1 MVSAK
6 QQKIDSEGVFTEL
19 SATQTKLEAV
29 QHELVNQQRLL
40 GESFNENKQLRVQ
53 ISELTRE
60 KLELESEKTA
70 MVTISKSGL
79 LVPDLSPEKK
89 EDSNSTNPLNTNTS
103 TQLELVTQLSA
114 ANVKVCFVI
123 LVV

>member
-1 MVSAK
+1 MNDLVSAK

-29 QHELVNQQRLL
+29 QHELISQQRLL
-40 GESFNENKQLRVQ
+40 GESFNENKQLREQ

-60 KLELESEKTA
+60 KLELEKEKTA
-70 MVTISKSGL
+70 VVTISKSGL
-79 LVPDLSPEKK
+79 LVPSDLSPEKK
-89 EDSNSTNPLNTNTS
+89 EDSKNSS